1 VSTSYG
7 ELSQALNVLV
17 KYLENKGQL
26 PDLQNFVVI
35 AIIEA
40 LINSYTNIRVYINWD
55 KLVQLSVNSPLQLYP
70 PLWLF
75 ALDKLSK
82 IGAQTNIITE
92 LSQRKKLEKVI

>member
-1 VSTSYG
+1 MSSSYG

-26 PDLQNFVVI
+26 PELQSFIVI

-40 LINSYTNIRVYINWD
+40 LINSYTSIRININWD
-55 KLVQLSVNSPLQLYP
+55 KLVQLSVNSPLQLSP
-70 PLWLF
+70 PLWLY

-92 LSQRKKLEKVI
+92 ISQRKKLEKVI

>member
-1 VSTSYG
+1 MSTGYG
-7 ELSQALNVLV
+7 ELSQALNTLI

-26 PDLQNFVVI
+26 PELQSFIVI

-40 LINSYTNIRVYINWD
+40 LINGYTNIKVKINWD
-55 KLVQLSVNSPLQLYP
+55 KLVQLSVNSPLTHYP
-70 PLWLF
+70 PLWLY